1 IGAIENSEG
10 NFKEADAVEE
20 RTARETSRRPMRS
33 RSGSWRRCGCWG
45 GRRCRDGPRTRS
57 KRRNEKF
64 VDKLRCIA
72 KVKKLRWHTKF
83 GEVAVLEP
91 QYRFE
96 KKRVRPFMRSAKVVS
111 RGCSGPLQRAIVD
124 FAADQPFALAR
135 AKLREHYGFE
145 IGESTIQRVTLGHA
159 GNMFEAGKIS
169 LDFPEAPGRHKDI
182 VAETDGGMIP
192 IVEQD
197 ARQKDKRKG
206 KTLSWR
212 EAKISLAHA
221 KGSRTPIYAGAIEG
235 GVETAGRQLL
245 GCAVRAGFG
254 ADSRVHA
261 VGDGAA
267 WIVGQVEAQFGPQG
281 GYLID
286 FYHVCEYLS
295 AAVKAIAPDA
305 AAKEAWMEAQ
315 KEALKTGHLE
325 KTLQALARHLE
336 PPQLADDQAPVRTC
350 HRYLSGR
357 KNQLDYRDALA
368 RDLPIG
374 SGEIESAH
382 RYIAQKRLKLPGAWW
397 RVETPTPCSPCASP
411 VSTATGTPIGASAA
425 KTARPQIKTAPPY
438 HKNPQHDCITLDRTQ
453 SLQHTVAEEVEL
465 DMVRG
470 SLRPLQQSPIR
481 TFDRGA
487 QPPSNIQTDPSQ
499 VRVVGHGAFDE
510 VMGNGIKEG
519 FDVQIDDPVGRP
531 APFPRRP
538 DRVKRRTARSIAVG
552 VRMEP
557 RLHQRLQ
564 DHLDDRLRHAV
575 GNGRNAERPR
585 AAVVRRRDPAGSRS
599 SPGGTALPEWAPAR
613 I

>member
-1 IGAIENSEG
+1 
-10 NFKEADAVEE
+10 
-20 RTARETSRRPMRS
+20 
-33 RSGSWRRCGCWG
+33 
-45 GRRCRDGPRTRS
+45 
-57 KRRNEKF
+57 
-64 VDKLRCIA
+64 
-72 KVKKLRWHTKF
+72 
-83 GEVAVLEP
+83 
-91 QYRFE
+91 
-96 KKRVRPFMRSAKVVS
+96 MRSAKVVS

-159 GNMFEAGKIS
+159 GNMFEAGKSS

-192 IVEQD
+192 IVEPD

-295 AAVKAIAPDA
+295 AAAKAIAPDA

-336 PPQLADDQAPVRTC
+336 PPQLDDDQAPVRTC

-397 RVETPTPCSPCASP
+397 RVERADAMLALRVTRINGDWDAYWRKRGQNSSPANQNRPSL
-411 VSTATGTPIGASAA
+411 SQKSAA
-425 KTARPQIKTAPPY
+425 
-438 HKNPQHDCITLDRTQ
+438 
-453 SLQHTVAEEVEL
+453 
-465 DMVRG
+465 
-470 SLRPLQQSPIR
+470 
-481 TFDRGA
+481 
-487 QPPSNIQTDPSQ
+487 
-499 VRVVGHGAFDE
+499 
-510 VMGNGIKEG
+510 
-519 FDVQIDDPVGRP
+519 
-531 APFPRRP
+531 
-538 DRVKRRTARSIAVG
+538 
-552 VRMEP
+552 
-557 RLHQRLQ
+557 
-564 DHLDDRLRHAV
+564 
-575 GNGRNAERPR
+575 
-585 AAVVRRRDPAGSRS
+585 
-599 SPGGTALPEWAPAR
+599 
-613 I
+613 